1 MPQPVVVI
9 MARAPRA
16 GTVRRAL
23 EPTLG
28 AARCAAL
35 QAALTKRAA
44 QWARE
49 VAPGAVHVAYEPADS
64 GPELRGLLGP
74 EVFLIP
80 QNGEGIA
87 GRLADVTTRVFGH
100 IQGPMLIIWPEL
112 TRWRPEHATG
122 ALDDM
127 RDGCDVTLGPVIGG
141 GFYLI
146 AIAKPLPSL
155 FGLPELAW
163 RSPDVMSI
171 AVPAAVEAG
180 LEVGILR
187 TERGMHSAE
196 DLRAALADPLFA
208 SGIGEVLG

>member
-1 MPQPVVVI
+1 MSQPAVVI

-16 GTVRRAL
+16 GAVRRAL

-28 AARCAAL
+28 AVRCAAL
-35 QAALTKRAA
+35 QAALTQRAA
-44 QWARE
+44 AWASE
-49 VAPGAVHVAYEPADS
+49 VAPGAVHVAYEPPDS

-74 EVFLIP
+74 KVFLFP

-100 IQGPMLIIWPEL
+100 IEGPILIVWPEL
-112 TRWRPEHATG
+112 ARWRPEHASG

-127 RDGCDVTLGPVIGG
+127 RDGCDVTLGPVMGG

-155 FGLPELAW
+155 FGLPEQAW

-171 AVPAAVEAG
+171 ALPAAVQAG

-187 TERGMHSAE
+187 TERGMHSPE
-196 DLRAALADPLFA
+196 DLRAALADPLLA
-208 SGIGEVLG
+208 GVIGGVVN